1 MKDTLKLWKCNGV
14 RPTTQSCNNSIVCN
28 KDDERLE
35 KFGSKKSGIKRFY
48 TCDECLDKF
57 NKRMDQ
63 IERNIFVEIFN
74 K

>member
-28 KDDERLE
+28 KDDERLQRIG
-35 KFGSKKSGIKRFY
+35 KNIRYYS
-48 TCDECLDKF
+48 CDECLDKF